1 MSALKQFRQPG
12 GFQQLLQVLEISEP
26 TKQRG
31 MLQLVALEDPG
42 WAHLLKLKILTVD
55 RILQW
60 ESSFLQQ
67 ILVSLPTE
75 PLFHLYS
82 GSSEK
87 QRAQIDRCLPAQIGQ
102 ELRTMLTNK
111 KPATSQAVFMAGV
124 RLIQS
129 VRELQ
134 SMGAID
140 LNIADPSAVYEL
152 SLVA

>member
-60 ESSFLQQ
+60 DSSSLQQ

-87 QRAQIDRCLPAQIGQ
+87 QRGQIDRCLPAQISQ
-102 ELRTMLTNK
+102 ELRTMLTSK

-140 LNIADPSAVYEL
+140 LNIVDPSAIYEL